1 MKPLTFDLSGKNAIV
16 TGAGRGIGKSCALA
30 LAANGANVTVT
41 ARSTEEILAVAN
53 EIEGMGRR
61 SLAVSA
67 DVRKQADAKNVV
79 EKTVYEF
86 GSVDILVNNAG
97 VYMMRPLVQNPEW
110 RSGYA
115 DFVPGFEQP
124 FTEDDWDFMVDVNV
138 KGVINFCQ
146 AVGTHMMKQKW
157 GRVINIGS
165 IDAEKGVAFASHYC
179 ATKGAVKS
187 FTKGLA
193 LEWVRY
199 NITVNCVSPGF
210 TETPLVPWVYAD
222 PDRAK
227 MTAKAVVP
235 MKRFASPD
243 EIATPVVYLASDHA
257 SFVTGES
264 IYVDGGYLA

>member
-1 MKPLTFDLSGKNAIV
+1 MEPIKFDLSGKSAIV

-30 LAANGANVTVT
+30 LAANGANVALT
-41 ARSTEEILAVAN
+41 ARSTDEIEAVAD
-53 EIEGMGRR
+53 EIRDMGRN
-61 SLAVSA
+61 SIAVTA
-67 DVRKQADAKNVV
+67 DVRKRSDADSVV
-79 EKTVYEF
+79 SKTMEEF

-97 VYMMRPLVQNPEW
+97 VYMMRPLVKDPNWTSAFSE
-110 RSGYA
+110 
-115 DFVPGFEQP
+115 FVPGFEDP
-124 FTEDDWDFMVDVNV
+124 FTEDDWDFMADVNV

-146 AVGTHMMKQKW
+146 AVGPHMMKQKW

-165 IDAEKGVAFASHYC
+165 IDSEKGVPFAAHYC

-210 TETPLVPWVYAD
+210 TSTPLAPWVYDD
-222 PDRAK
+222 PERAK
-227 MTAKAVVP
+227 MTAKAMVP
-235 MKRFASPD
+235 MRRFASPD
-243 EIATPVVYLASDHA
+243 EIATPVIYLASEQA

-264 IYVDGGYLA
+264 IYIDGGYLA